1 MDKLRSRDV
10 RKPMDSVLKNE
21 FYAAFENKSIVNS
34 CHIDCTTICEVCHC
48 VATDAIF

>member
-21 FYAAFENKSIVNS
+21 FYAAFENKSVVS
-34 CHIDCTTICEVCHC
+34 GCHSEYTIICEVCHR
-48 VATDAIF
+48 VAADDII